1 MPLEKWKSLF
11 QNRDHSHGIVTIRT
25 DRAVSPRTG
34 EAHDFFVLET
44 PPWVN
49 IIPVTFDRRV
59 VMVRQYRHGT
69 GDVTLEIPGGIV
81 EQEDTPESA
90 AIRELEEETGYTSSS
105 VSLLGA
111 VHPNPAIQDT
121 ICYTFLASNAV
132 RVGGQCLDEKEDI
145 EVVLFP
151 LEDIP
156 SLILNGDIT
165 HALVL
170 AAFYRFYMELP
181 AESLETAVANPGP
194 FSKLLDK

>member
-1 MPLEKWKSLF
+1 MTPEKWKRLF
-11 QNRDHSHGIVTIRT
+11 QRRDHSHGIVTIRT
-25 DRAVSPRTG
+25 DRAVSPKTG
-34 EAHDFFVLET
+34 DAHDFFVLET

-49 IIPVTFDRRV
+49 VIPITHDRRV

-69 GDVTLEIPGGIV
+69 GDVTLEIPGGTV
-81 EQEDTPESA
+81 DDGDSPQSA

-121 ICYTFLASNAV
+121 VCYTFLAPNAL
-132 RVGGQCLDEKEDI
+132 RIGEQRLDEKEDI
-145 EVVLFP
+145 EVVLHP

-156 SLILNGDIT
+156 ALIRNGEIT

-170 AAFYRFYMELP
+170 AAFYRFYMELQ
-181 AESLETAVANPGP
+181 AGRREPGRPDP
-194 FSKLLDK
+194 FGRKNA